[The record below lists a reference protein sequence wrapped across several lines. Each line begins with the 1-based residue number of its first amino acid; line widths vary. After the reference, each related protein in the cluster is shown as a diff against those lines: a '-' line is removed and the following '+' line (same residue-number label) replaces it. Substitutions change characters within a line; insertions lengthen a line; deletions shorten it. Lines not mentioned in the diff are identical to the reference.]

1 MIFKEREEVSRN
13 LKKGKLYIAVILWSI
28 ILAAIV
34 ISYTPLMQIYIIN
47 WIVALV
53 FKNMLNVLVLSGL
66 LATVYV
72 IDKKKYM
79 ESLKKGQKR
88 DGKKYRR

>member
-34 ISYTPLMQIYIIN
+34 ISYTPLMRIYTIN

-53 FKNMLNVLVLSGL
+53 FKNMINALVLSGL
-66 LATVYV
+66 LVTVYV

>member
-34 ISYTPLMQIYIIN
+34 ISYTPLMQIYTIN

-53 FKNMLNVLVLSGL
+53 FKNMINALVLSGL
-66 LATVYV
+66 LVTVYV

>member
-34 ISYTPLMQIYIIN
+34 ISYTPLMQIYTIN

-53 FKNMLNVLVLSGL
+53 FKNMINALVLSGL
-66 LATVYV
+66 LVTVYV

-79 ESLKKGQKR
+79 ESLKKRQKR